1 MSTTKCSLRGPTWR
15 RTFVVLLATLLTLVG
30 RGVAAAE
37 PPTPPPPPS
46 PSGGEC
52 GITDIGACVADG
64 INNFFW
70 ALVVGALNSLLKL
83 VGETLLAT
91 PTLEQ
96 LPRVGELWES
106 SRGIAVA
113 SYALLVMVA
122 GIVLMAYETL
132 QTRTTIRQVAPRI
145 AVGFL
150 AANLSLLLAG
160 KAIEFAN
167 ALSTG
172 LLGIGLDP
180 SSTAKTLSVVLTQ
193 TVMSSITSAG
203 LFGTL
208 ISLGLV
214 VLLISLVGTY
224 VMRVAVTV
232 ILLAGAP
239 LFLVCHGLEQTD
251 GIARWWWR
259 AFFGVLGIQVGQS
272 LALIAA
278 LRVFFTEGGFT
289 IFGPTPSGLINLIVT
304 GALLWVLVKIP
315 GWVMHHI
322 QIGGGGRTFLGSLI
336 RGFLMYKT
344 FGLLK
349 GATATAAHSG
359 YGHRGGRA
367 SGPSDPYANT
377 RTTGNGQYMLP
388 LGGLR
393 KAKAKAKRDVAA
405 EPTTAARREVQLA
418 LPFEYGWPENRPVL
432 GRDGQY
438 RLPLNVKR
446 APRPTGATASSSPRT
461 AARPDRQLELR
472 FDPYKANR
480 PSRAGQY
487 SLPLEGVTKTTP
499 PKPAPPS
506 PAPEDRLAWRSK
518 RQLRLPLDLPKPVRP
533 KPGGARP

>member
-1 MSTTKCSLRGPTWR
+1 MSTTMQILRGPTWR
-15 RTFVVLLATLLTLVG
+15 RTVALLLATFLTLVG

-132 QTRTTIRQVAPRI
+132 QTRTTIRQVAPRV

-150 AANLSLLLAG
+150 AANLSLLLAD

-172 LLGIGLDP
+172 LLGMGLDP
-180 SSTAKTLSVVLTQ
+180 SNTAKTLSILLTQ
-193 TVMSSITSAG
+193 TVMSSISSAG

-232 ILLAGAP
+232 VLLAGAP
-239 LFLVCHGLEQTD
+239 LFLICHGLEQTD

-278 LRVFFTEGGFT
+278 LRVFFAEGGFT

-349 GATATAAHSG
+349 GATATAATAAHSG
-359 YGHRGGRA
+359 HGRRGGGH
-367 SGPSDPYANT
+367 SGRTDPYANT
-377 RTTGNGQYMLP
+377 RTAGDGQYMLP

-393 KAKAKAKRDVAA
+393 KAKAKPKHDAA
-405 EPTTAARREVQLA
+405 EPTAAVRPKGQLT
-418 LPFEYGWPENRPVL
+418 LPFEHGWPENRPVL

-446 APRPTGATASSSPRT
+446 TPRSTGAAVSSTPRT
-461 AARPDRQLELR
+461 APRSGRQLELP
-472 FDPYKANR
+472 FDPSSFTADI
-480 PSRAGQY
+480 
-487 SLPLEGVTKTTP
+487 L
-499 PKPAPPS
+499 
-506 PAPEDRLAWRSK
+506 RLA
-518 RQLRLPLDLPKPVRP
+518 DT
-533 KPGGARP
+533 A